1 MAGLVE
7 AWTWKVEWD
16 VLKESHDLTA
26 CPSHRKKISNVASHF
41 GVVGGISSRCLQIQ
55 VIFINCSHPDD

>member
-16 VLKESHDLTA
+16 VLKESHVL
-26 CPSHRKKISNVASHF
+26 HH
-41 GVVGGISSRCLQIQ
+41 
-55 VIFINCSHPDD
+55 DDGDFAQ